1 MSAEY
6 FLVADTTTVKLIEGA
21 FRAASRVSKLA
32 GPVKMKID
40 EDKVGEMSRLKIA
53 RTIEQLEKDNK
64 VIIKG
69 EKGSVSVWR
78 LVPE

>member
-6 FLVADTTTVKLIEGA
+6 FLIADMMTVKLIEGA

-32 GPVKMKID
+32 GVVKMKTD
-40 EDKVGEMSRLKIA
+40 DGNDGEMSRLKIA
-53 RTIEQLEKDNK
+53 RTIEQLEKDSK

-69 EKGSVSVWR
+69 EKSSVTVWR